1 MGVKCVTG
9 DVSADT
15 KCVTGYVPVTHPPLP
30 GRVRDFHPLERAHG
44 AHTQNAEV
52 ENGLCVFR
60 YKPAILQFHILI
72 FFQAS
77 TPMASIRCYFFHNAP
92 LCLGL
97 WKMSSYFDPI
107 WWFLKSLWDLFLQ
120 NAVVMPKIRLY
131 RHRSAGS
138 GARRLHAS
146 RLHAS
151 TPHASTPPRPRL
163 RARASAPAARRRPDR
178 VCHGIRPR
186 DTLHK
191 MCQEIR
197 PRDTS

>member
-1 MGVKCVTG
+1 MCYG

-72 FFQAS
+72 FSRAS
-77 TPMASIRCYFFHNAP
+77 TLMDSIRCYFFHNAP
-92 LCLGL
+92 LCLVS
-97 WKMSSYFDPI
+97 WKIPSYFDQMKGLLK
-107 WWFLKSLWDLFLQ
+107 FLWKLFLQ
-120 NAVVMPKIRLY
+120 NIAVMPKIQLH

-138 GARRLHAS
+138 GAN
-146 RLHAS
+146 
-151 TPHASTPPRPRL
+151 T
-163 RARASAPAARRRPDR
+163 
-178 VCHGIRPR
+178 VCHTRPYSQPSIYFPSPPHFSQKIPSSMSLR
-186 DTLHK
+186 SSAISGTK
-191 MCQEIR
+191 SIWSSTCV
-197 PRDTS
+197 